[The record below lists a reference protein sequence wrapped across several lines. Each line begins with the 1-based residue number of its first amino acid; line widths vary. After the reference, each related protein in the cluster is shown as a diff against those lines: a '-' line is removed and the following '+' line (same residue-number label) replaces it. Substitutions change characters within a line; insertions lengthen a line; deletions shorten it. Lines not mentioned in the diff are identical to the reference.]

1 MYGVFRLC
9 GFSIETPKVNE
20 YFAESILFVHQRL
33 QKSNLLQKTKNL
45 ITKFFASCILSS
57 CQDSICES
65 SIRILSAEHLAFTR
79 TCSGIFLEWWWCR
92 LPRGYYNIA
101 TRVANSLGSSNFLPV
116 AFYAICH
123 PVCMIDYHILYF
135 PPLIALAKHCEPKC
149 TRRPPAVCLKYS

>member
-1 MYGVFRLC
+1 MLSSGPTVPSISKYSIDISWHNFVPFSNVRTSLDRKYDGISGEMYGVFRLC
-9 GFSIETPKVNE
+9 GFSIKTPKVNE

-79 TCSGIFLEWWWCR
+79 TCSGIFLE
-92 LPRGYYNIA
+92 
-101 TRVANSLGSSNFLPV
+101 
-116 AFYAICH
+116 
-123 PVCMIDYHILYF
+123 
-135 PPLIALAKHCEPKC
+135 
-149 TRRPPAVCLKYS
+149 

>member
-1 MYGVFRLC
+1 MLSSGPTVPSISKYSIDISWYNFVPFSNVRTSLDRKYDGIFGEMYGVFRLC

-79 TCSGIFLEWWWCR
+79 TCSGILLE
-92 LPRGYYNIA
+92 
-101 TRVANSLGSSNFLPV
+101 
-116 AFYAICH
+116 
-123 PVCMIDYHILYF
+123 
-135 PPLIALAKHCEPKC
+135 
-149 TRRPPAVCLKYS
+149 